1 MTAPATTRDE
11 EFSDFVEQHR
21 GSLQHVAYLLTG
33 DEYRAEDLL
42 QDALVKTWL
51 AWKGIDATYAWAYTR
66 RVMVNL
72 MTDRWRRKRYEPVLG
87 DESDRRADLRSE
99 SAFSVVDDQAW
110 LVAQLTRLTPRE
122 RAMIVLRYVEDLP
135 EAEVADLL
143 KVSVGTVKSTCSRT
157 LAKLRPGSSVR
168 SES

>member
-51 AWKGIDATYAWAYTR
+51 AWKRIDATYVWAYTR

-122 RAMIVLRYVEDLP
+122 RAMNRAAL
-135 EAEVADLL
+135 
-143 KVSVGTVKSTCSRT
+143 SR
-157 LAKLRPGSSVR
+157 RPARG
-168 SES
+168 

>member
-1 MTAPATTRDE
+1 MEGTDADEAFNGFVTAHSPALRRT
-11 EFSDFVEQHR
+11 
-21 GSLQHVAYLLTG
+21 AYLLTG
-33 DEYRAEDLL
+33 ASSAAEDLL

-51 AWKGIDATYAWAYTR
+51 AWKRIDATYAWACTR

-122 RAMIVLRYVEDLP
+122 RAMNRAAL
-135 EAEVADLL
+135 
-143 KVSVGTVKSTCSRT
+143 SR
-157 LAKLRPGSSVR
+157 RPARG
-168 SES
+168 

>member
-51 AWKGIDATYAWAYTR
+51 AWKRIDATYAWACTR

>member
-51 AWKGIDATYAWAYTR
+51 AWKRIDATYAWAYTR

-99 SAFSVVDDQAW
+99 SASSVVDDQAW

-122 RAMIVLRYVEDLP
+122 RAMIVLRYVGLVASRAIASTMP
-135 EAEVADLL
+135 EGAAFE
-143 KVSVGTVKSTCSRT
+143 TCSSSPPNRT
-157 LAKLRPGSSVR
+157 PRPSSPR
-168 SES
+168 RRPR

>member
-1 MTAPATTRDE
+1 MEGTDADEAFNGFVTAHSPALRRT
-11 EFSDFVEQHR
+11 
-21 GSLQHVAYLLTG
+21 AYLLTG
-33 DEYRAEDLL
+33 STSAAEDLL

-51 AWKGIDATYAWAYTR
+51 AWKRIDATYAWAYTR